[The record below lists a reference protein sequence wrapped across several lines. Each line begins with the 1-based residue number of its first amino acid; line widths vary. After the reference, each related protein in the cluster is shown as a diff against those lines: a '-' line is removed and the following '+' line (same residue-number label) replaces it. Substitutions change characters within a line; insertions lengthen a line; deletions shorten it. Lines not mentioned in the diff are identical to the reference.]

1 MGISDCPC
9 GGFIPLGPDATNRCD
24 VCGRGPFEQVPV
36 QGPSPILTDYQVLTE
51 VAELLHGHTR
61 SPDMATYNHKSN
73 LIVRLAIIADHLAQN
88 PRK

>member
-1 MGISDCPC
+1 M
-9 GGFIPLGPDATNRCD
+9 
-24 VCGRGPFEQVPV
+24 